1 MRRKRNAQQR
11 ERSNV
16 MRSMTRR
23 NALTAFAAGAGMLLG
38 LRTTSAGPAE
48 ANAEITKFTGGAS
61 AVPGRIMI
69 GLPELAENGNSVP
82 LSVVID
88 SPMTAE
94 DHVTEVRVIADRNPR
109 PVVATFHFTALTGRA
124 EASTRIR
131 LAGTQEVIVLA
142 KTSRGELLSDR
153 RQIKVTIGG
162 CLG

>member
-1 MRRKRNAQQR
+1 MRRKTNVQQR
-11 ERSNV
+11 ERSSV
-16 MRSMTRR
+16 TRSVTRR
-23 NALTAFAAGAGMLLG
+23 NALTTIAVGTGMLLG
-38 LRTTSAGPAE
+38 LRSTSADPAE

-61 AVPGRIMI
+61 LIPGRIKI

-82 LSVVID
+82 LSVAID

-109 PVVATFHFTALTGRA
+109 PVIATFRLTPMTGRA

-131 LAGTQEVIVLA
+131 LAATQNVIVLA
-142 KTSRGELLSDR
+142 RTSRGELLSDR

-162 CLG
+162 CGG